1 MGQEIERTTFTN
13 EDRQNYRNKVKA
25 NLAALHTM
33 LDQDMFERERKLAG
47 LEMEFYVVDDK
58 GAPENANLELL
69 NLLAD
74 EDFQTELAQFNIE
87 FNLAPHKLSGT
98 VFREMEE
105 ELLTSFSFAQRR
117 AAELDANV
125 VMIGILPSL
134 DDLSIDEQT
143 LTDAERYRALNE
155 QVLAARGEHVVID
168 IEGREHLHVEA
179 SSIIF
184 EAAATSTQLH
194 LQVSPEGFGP
204 VWNAAQAISGA
215 QIAVGANSPFF
226 LGRQLWHET
235 RIAVFEQVV
244 DTRTEELQAQGV
256 RPRVWFGENWIDD
269 VTDLFD
275 ENVKYFPALLPLTE
289 EESPQE
295 ELARG
300 GVPHLAELN
309 LHNGTIWRW
318 NRPIYAVAR
327 GKPHLRVEN
336 RVLPAGPTMVDAMAN
351 AAFYYGLIRGLVEA
365 ETPISRDL
373 SFRAALSNFRAG
385 AKYGLESDLFWPGVG
400 EVPAPELILRT
411 LLPIAHQGLDAWKI
425 DRRDRDHYLGII
437 EQRCLKR
444 RNGATW
450 QIRVHN
456 DLARTIDDP
465 SERLLALT
473 SRYIEHMTTNEP
485 VHTWP
490 VPG

>member
-13 EDRQNYRNKVKA
+13 EDRQRYRNKVKA

-33 LDQDMFERERKLAG
+33 LDEDMFERERKLAG
-47 LEMEFYVVDDK
+47 LEMEFYVVDADCNP
-58 GAPENANLELL
+58 ANANLELL

-105 ELLTSFSFAQRR
+105 ELLTSFTFAQRR
-117 AAELDANV
+117 AGELDANV

-168 IEGREHLHVEA
+168 IEGRDHLHIEA

-204 VWNAAQAISGA
+204 VWNAAQAISGV
-215 QIAVGANSPFF
+215 QVAVGANSPFF

-256 RPRVWFGENWIDD
+256 RPRVWFGESWIDD

-289 EESPQE
+289 EENPQA
-295 ELARG
+295 ELSRG

-351 AAFYYGLIRGLVEA
+351 AAFYYGLVRGLVEA
-365 ETPISRDL
+365 ESPISRDM

-385 AKYGLESDLFWPGVG
+385 AKRGLGAELFWPGVG
-400 EVPAPELILRT
+400 EVPAPELVLRE
-411 LLPIAHQGLDAWKI
+411 LLPIAHAGLDAWNI

-450 QIRVHN
+450 QIAVHN
-456 DLARTIDDP
+456 DLASSIDDP

-473 SRYIEHMTTNEP
+473 GRYIEHMSSNEP

-490 VPG
+490 VPD